1 MKMMSGK
8 TEISI
13 RETEVIGS
21 NNLDD
26 NDEKKITLIDD

>member
-8 TEISI
+8 NEISI
-13 RETEVIGS
+13 RETEAIGS

>member
-8 TEISI
+8 NEISI

-26 NDEKKITLIDD
+26 NDEKKITLIED